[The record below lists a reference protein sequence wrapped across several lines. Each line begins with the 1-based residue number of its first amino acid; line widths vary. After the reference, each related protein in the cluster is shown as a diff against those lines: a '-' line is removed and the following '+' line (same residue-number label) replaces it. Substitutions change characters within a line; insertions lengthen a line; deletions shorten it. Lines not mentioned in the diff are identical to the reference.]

1 MIPRPSALAV
11 LVVGNKT
18 LKHPRDKAPAA
29 PRIENR
35 ECSLDE
41 TKGKNKTDLPTNPKW
56 QIGLFLWLKPYR
68 GGAGIAGGAG
78 AKSVSLFAR
87 SPSGVQGCSPGAPL
101 GTFPATGKSPGSE
114 GRSALPSGE
123 CRGGSTSGA
132 PPRIGSAGARSPC
145 KKSPAIGQNDRTAPP
160 PAVEQSAPRSSR

>member
-11 LVVGNKT
+11 LVAGNKT

-68 GGAGIAGGAG
+68 GGAGTAGGAG
-78 AKSVSLFAR
+78 AKSETLFAR
-87 SPSGVQGCSPGAPL
+87 SPSGVQGCPSGAPL
-101 GTFPATGKSPGSE
+101 GTFPATGKSPGVGGAE
-114 GRSALPSGE
+114 RPPL
-123 CRGGSTSGA
+123 GGSAEGA
-132 PPRIGSAGARSPC
+132 AGAISPC
-145 KKSPAIGQNDRTAPP
+145 KKPSAIGQNDRTAPP